1 MKLAPAHH
9 VRPISA
15 QAILFGTAAA
25 LTAILI
31 STAIV
36 EQNVLALAALT
47 AVALAIVWP
56 VEVSLGLFAA
66 LVPFDQALVLGNSKT
81 TITWLAGAFGGVT
94 LLVYGLV
101 SGRFRCP
108 PREGL
113 YWGLFVL
120 WSAASTVWAID
131 PATSLKWLP
140 TVATLF
146 ALYIVA
152 ISLRVTRQ
160 ELSRIVL
167 LAVAAGVVA
176 ASVSIFE
183 FANHMSPA
191 GRASLIVGKRE
202 TGPNA
207 LPFSLL
213 LPFSFAVGGVLSE
226 RSLLKC
232 TALVAAL
239 ASMTVSIFLAM
250 SRGAL
255 IALSATVLVWLFRAG
270 VRRRILIPILVLA
283 IPLFFL
289 PNLFYQRLE
298 EGRTNRGTGRYDIW
312 LVFFIAAIW
321 SQMRAARRALSS
333 HGPCNYFGIAIE
345 AACWGQLVV
354 GLSGDTTWTKPF
366 WLAFALLALISQ
378 ERAQLALNEL
388 PWVPPNQP
396 SYEPE
401 HRRSIRVK

>member
-183 FANHMSPA
+183 FANHMIPV
-191 GRASLIVGKRE
+191 GRASLIVGKR
-202 TGPNA
+202 
-207 LPFSLL
+207 
-213 LPFSFAVGGVLSE
+213 
-226 RSLLKC
+226 
-232 TALVAAL
+232 
-239 ASMTVSIFLAM
+239 
-250 SRGAL
+250 
-255 IALSATVLVWLFRAG
+255 
-270 VRRRILIPILVLA
+270 
-283 IPLFFL
+283 
-289 PNLFYQRLE
+289 
-298 EGRTNRGTGRYDIW
+298 
-312 LVFFIAAIW
+312 
-321 SQMRAARRALSS
+321 
-333 HGPCNYFGIAIE
+333 
-345 AACWGQLVV
+345 
-354 GLSGDTTWTKPF
+354 
-366 WLAFALLALISQ
+366 
-378 ERAQLALNEL
+378 
-388 PWVPPNQP
+388 
-396 SYEPE
+396 
-401 HRRSIRVK
+401 